1 MNHKPQVL
9 FFSVG
14 DSTRSQIAEGFSGD
28 SRATQSVEI
37 DPLTRDVMRELEY
50 SAARSFMSL

>member
-14 DSTRSQIAEGFSGD
+14 DSTRSQIAEGFLRRFAGHEFIQFQLPASHNESEG
-28 SRATQSVEI
+28 RFPQTAW
-37 DPLTRDVMRELEY
+37 PC
-50 SAARSFMSL
+50 